1 LIRSAFATAAA
12 VAAVLALGVSAAA
25 AAPRPGTPLT
35 KIAAR
40 DHLKLPRGLAG
51 AINQRL
57 GKAPRMATASAGQA
71 PAQQQEL
78 QASDGMPG
86 DFFGY
91 TVSLTADGQ
100 TALVGAPDRAV
111 GAAYVFVKHG
121 GKWSEQQEI
130 DSPGGAAQDTY
141 GLAVSLSGDGQ
152 TALVG
157 APTGDGGN
165 GIVYSYERQGGKYVL
180 DGRITA
186 SDGAYGD
193 EFGVSVSLSGLG
205 NVALISAIDHDGYQ
219 GAAYVFVNH
228 GKSWTEQREYQ
239 DPVAPGEA
247 YGYSVSEAADGLVG
261 VVGAPF
267 ANGGQGAAYV
277 FSELGSSQHELVG
290 SVASTDPPT
299 SLFGL
304 SVSIDALGTRV
315 LVGSPSANYGDGA
328 AFVYDQTWGGW
339 TQSQELV
346 QSNPS
351 GADLFG
357 YSVALDYLG
366 NVALIGATERNGTA
380 GSAFVFAGNGTLAQ
394 QRELAEP
401 GAEPGDEYGFSTA
414 VDALG
419 DQLLIG
425 APYAPYSG
433 TSQGEAWAVAN
444 PIG

>member
-1 LIRSAFATAAA
+1 MIRSALATTAAL
-12 VAAVLALGVSAAA
+12 AAVLAFGVSAAA

-35 KIAAR
+35 KIAAH
-40 DHLKLPRGLAG
+40 DHLKLPRGLAK
-51 AINQRL
+51 AIDHRL
-57 GKAPRMATASAGQA
+57 GKAPRLATASSGQA
-71 PAQQQEL
+71 PAHQQEL
-78 QASDGMPG
+78 QASDGTFG

-100 TALVGAPDRAV
+100 TALVGAPNRTI

-130 DSPGGAAQDTY
+130 DSPAGAAQDTY
-141 GLAVSLSGDGQ
+141 GLAVSLSGGGQ

-180 DGRITA
+180 DGQITA

-205 NVALISAIDHDGYQ
+205 NVALISAVDHNGYQ

-228 GKSWTEQREYQ
+228 GKSWSQQREYQ

-277 FSELGSSQHELVG
+277 FSELGSSQHQLVG
-290 SVASTDPPT
+290 SVVSTDPPT

-304 SVSIDALGTRV
+304 SVSVDALGTRV

-328 AFVYDQTWGGW
+328 TFVYDQTWGGW

-380 GSAFVFAGNGTLAQ
+380 GSAFVFAGNGTLTQ

-401 GAEPGDEYGFSTA
+401 GAEPGDQYGFSTA

-425 APYAPYSG
+425 APYAPYNG

>member
-1 LIRSAFATAAA
+1 MIRSAFATTAAL
-12 VAAVLALGVSAAA
+12 AAVLAFGVSGAA

-35 KIAAR
+35 KIAAH
-40 DHLKLPRGLAG
+40 DHLKIPRGLAR
-51 AINQRL
+51 AITHGL
-57 GKAPRMATASAGQA
+57 GKAPRLATAPAGQA
-71 PAQQQEL
+71 AAKQQEL

-100 TALVGAPDRAV
+100 TALVGAPNRAI

-121 GKWSEQQEI
+121 SKWSEQQEI
-130 DSPGGAAQDTY
+130 DSPAGATQDTY

-157 APTGDGGN
+157 APTGNGGN
-165 GIVYSYERQGGKYVL
+165 GIVYSYGRRGGKYVL
-180 DGRITA
+180 DGQITA
-186 SDGAYGD
+186 PDGAYGD

-205 NVALISAIDHDGYQ
+205 NVALISAIDHNGYQ

-228 GKSWTEQREYQ
+228 GTSWSEQREYQ

-247 YGYSVSEAADGLVG
+247 YGYSVSEAADGLTG

-277 FSELGSSQHELVG
+277 FSEFGSSQQTLVG
-290 SVASTDPPT
+290 DPAAQPF
-299 SLFGL
+299 LFGL
-304 SVSIDALGTRV
+304 SVSIDALGNRV
-315 LVGSPSANYGDGA
+315 LIGSPSANLGNGA
-328 AFVYDQTWGGW
+328 AFVFDYKPGSGW
-339 TQSQELV
+339 SDSQELV
-346 QSNPS
+346 QSGPS

-380 GSAFVFAGNGTLAQ
+380 GSAFVFAGNGTLTQ

-401 GAEPGDEYGFSTA
+401 GAEPGDEYGYSTA

-425 APYAPYSG
+425 APYAPYNG

>member
-1 LIRSAFATAAA
+1 M
-12 VAAVLALGVSAAA
+12 
-25 AAPRPGTPLT
+25 
-35 KIAAR
+35 KIAAH
-40 DHLKLPRGLAG
+40 DHIKLPRGLAG
-51 AINQRL
+51 AITRGL
-57 GKAPRMATASAGQA
+57 GKAPHLATAPAGRAQ
-71 PAQQQEL
+71 AQQQEL

-100 TALVGAPDRAV
+100 TALVGAPNRAV
-111 GAAYVFVKHG
+111 GAAYVFVKHA

-130 DSPGGAAQDTY
+130 DSPAGAAQDTY

-157 APTGDGGN
+157 APTGSGGN
-165 GIVYSYERQGGKYVL
+165 GIVYSYRRQGGKYVL
-180 DGRITA
+180 DGQITA
-186 SDGAYGD
+186 PDGAYGD
-193 EFGVSVSLSGLG
+193 EFGEAVSLSGLG
-205 NVALISAIDHDGYQ
+205 NVALISAPIHNGYQ
-219 GAAYVFVNH
+219 GAAYVFVR
-228 GKSWTEQREYQ
+228 GAKSWSEQREYQ

-247 YGYSVSEAADGLVG
+247 YGYSVSEAADGLSG

-267 ANGGQGAAYV
+267 ANEAQGAAYA
-277 FSELGSSQHELVG
+277 FSELGSSQQTLVG
-290 SVASTDPPT
+290 DPAAQPF
-299 SLFGL
+299 LFGL
-304 SVSIDALGTRV
+304 SVSMDALGNRV
-315 LVGSPSANYGDGA
+315 LVGSPSANLGNGA
-328 AFVYDQTWGGW
+328 AFVFDKAWSGW
-339 TQSQELV
+339 TDSQELV
-346 QSNPS
+346 DGDPT

-380 GSAFVFAGNGTLAQ
+380 GAAFVFAGNGKLTQ

-401 GAEPGDEYGFSTA
+401 GAEPGDEYGYSTA

-425 APYAPYSG
+425 APYAPYDG

-444 PIG
+444 QIG